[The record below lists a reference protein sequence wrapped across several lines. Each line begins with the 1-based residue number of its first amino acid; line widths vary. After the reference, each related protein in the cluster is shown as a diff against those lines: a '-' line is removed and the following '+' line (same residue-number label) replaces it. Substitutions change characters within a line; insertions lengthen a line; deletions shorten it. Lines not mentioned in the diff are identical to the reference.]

1 MKTIKDIL
9 SQFGFVTKPQ
19 LQELAE
25 YFPETKLVIR
35 WGGMPRERVPADKVA
50 DRIKQVEDDD
60 IDYVRDVF
68 IDAQTCDLL
77 TKAFSIEK

>member
-35 WGGMPRERVPADKVA
+35 WGGMPREMVPAHKVA

-77 TKAFSIEK
+77 RKAFSIEK